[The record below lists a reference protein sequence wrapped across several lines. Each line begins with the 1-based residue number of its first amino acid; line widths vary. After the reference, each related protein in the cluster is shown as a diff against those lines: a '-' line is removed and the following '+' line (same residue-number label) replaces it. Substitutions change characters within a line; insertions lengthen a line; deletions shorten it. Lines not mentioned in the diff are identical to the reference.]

1 MEMDN
6 ISATPE
12 RAAMER
18 AFRRRAVLGHVL
30 PAIILLAALGTS
42 WSVWEHERRDIER
55 ELQVDFESRVHETVS
70 VLEQRM
76 QGYEQVLNAAR
87 GLFVA
92 SPAVNRD
99 QFLAFVDSMRIG
111 TGYPGLQGIG
121 YAQVVTSGFSARDV
135 HTAAI
140 YYVSFDNS
148 KPNILGT
155 DYLAEPSRRY
165 AMEQARDADRIAVA
179 NKIKLPGEDAHEI
192 QAGLRMYLPV
202 YKNGAL
208 HETLGQRRTA
218 IAGWVYAAFAMDG
231 LLDKLIGERKDIA
244 VEVYDG
250 DDMLD
255 EQQIFDSSTDRVGG
269 ESALRLFSVSRRVE
283 VGGYAWTLTAHS
295 LPNFMTPLA
304 IDKLRLVAAAGIVAS
319 MLLALLSWY
328 VMRRRLRALRA
339 AYALRVAKEEAE
351 QASHAK
357 SIFLAN
363 MSHEIRT
370 PMNAVIG
377 LSHLAL
383 KTDLTARQRDYVAKI
398 QSAGTALLGVINDIL
413 DFSKIEAGKLTI
425 EETGFRLGSVVE
437 HVTTVVGQV
446 AETKGIAL
454 RFDISRNVPQSL
466 VGDPLRLGQV
476 LINLVNNA
484 IKFTERGTVQVRVD
498 LLDSTATRVKLQFS
512 VIDTG
517 IGMTAAQREHLF
529 EAFTQGDSSTTR
541 RYGGTGLGL
550 TISRH
555 LVDMMGGAISVDSV
569 AGAGSIFSF
578 TAWFG
583 LGAAEA
589 AGTAATEPENA
600 ESGLAGLQVLLVED
614 NAVNQQIAVELMT
627 SAGIVVDVADN
638 GRIALDKLEAGR
650 RYDIVLMDL
659 QMPEMDGYAVTEAM
673 RADTRFGT
681 LPIVAM
687 TAHAMAEERAR
698 CLACGMNDHITKPI
712 DPKVL
717 FDTLARWGRRVAAT
731 AHGVL
736 AECTPTPPANGWID
750 TASALRRMSGN
761 VALYHKVLAQFIIDH
776 GNLPRQVEQLL
787 GAGDRLA
794 ASQAVHDLRG
804 VAGNIGAS
812 ALADVASELE
822 RAIRTERED
831 AALLERFAQVSAA
844 SVDAIRQI
852 LAAGAVAM
860 PG

>member
-1 MEMDN
+1 MEKDN

-30 PAIILLAALGTS
+30 PAIILLAALATS
-42 WSVWEHERRDIER
+42 WSVWEHERRDIEH
-55 ELQVDFESRVHETVS
+55 ELQMDFKSRVRETVS

-76 QGYEQVLNAAR
+76 QGYEQVLNATR

-111 TGYPGLQGIG
+111 TGHPGLQGIG
-121 YAQVVTSGFSARDV
+121 YAIKPAGARGLHAV
-135 HTAAI
+135 AI
-140 YYVSFDNS
+140 YYASFDNS

-155 DYLAEPSRRY
+155 DHLAEPSRRY
-165 AMEQARDADRIAVA
+165 AMELARDADRIAIA
-179 NKIKLPGEDAHEI
+179 NKIKLPGEDEKEI

-208 HETLGQRRTA
+208 HETLGQRRGA

-231 LLDKLIGERKDIA
+231 LLDKLLGERNDIA
-244 VEVYDG
+244 IEVYDG

-255 EQQIFDSSTDRVGG
+255 EQQLFDSSTDRVGG
-269 ESALRLFSVSRRVE
+269 ESALRLFSVSSRVE
-283 VGGYAWTLTAHS
+283 VGGYAWTLTARS

-304 IDKLRLVAAAGIVAS
+304 IDQLRLVAAAGIVAS
-319 MLLALLSWY
+319 VLLALFSWY
-328 VMRRRLRALRA
+328 ALRRRLRALRT

-351 QASHAK
+351 QASRAK

-383 KTDLTARQRDYVAKI
+383 KTDLTARQRDYIAKI

-425 EETGFRLGSVVE
+425 EETGFQLGSVVE
-437 HVTTVVGQV
+437 HVTTVIGQA
-446 AETKGIAL
+446 AESKGIAL
-454 RFDISRNVPQSL
+454 RFDMSRDVPQSL

-484 IKFTERGTVQVRVD
+484 VKFTERGTVQVRVD
-498 LLDSTATRVKLQFS
+498 LLESTSTKVKLQFS
-512 VIDTG
+512 VVDTG
-517 IGMTAAQREHLF
+517 IGMTAVQRERLF

-555 LVDMMGGAISVDSV
+555 LVDMMGGTISVDSV

-583 LGAAEA
+583 LSAVEVAGIAAAEMN
-589 AGTAATEPENA
+589 NA
-600 ESGLAGLQVLLVED
+600 ESALAGLQVLLAED
-614 NAVNQQIAVELMT
+614 NAINQQIAVELMA
-627 SAGIVVDVADN
+627 SAKIVVDVADN

-650 RYDIVLMDL
+650 HYDIVLMDL
-659 QMPEMDGYAVTEAM
+659 QMPEMDGYATTAAI
-673 RADTRFGT
+673 RADARFAT

-687 TAHAMAEERAR
+687 TAHAMAEERAH

-717 FDTLARWGRRVAAT
+717 FDTLARWGRHAAAR
-731 AHGVL
+731 AHGVQAASAPL
-736 AECTPTPPANGWID
+736 PPVSGWID
-750 TASALRRMSGN
+750 TVSALNRLAGN
-761 VALYHKVLAQFIIDH
+761 SVLYHKVLAQFVADH
-776 GNLPRQVEQLL
+776 GNLPAQIELML
-787 GAGDRLA
+787 CAGERLTA
-794 ASQAVHDLRG
+794 EKTVHNLRG

-812 ALADVASELE
+812 ALADMAGELE
-822 RAIRTERED
+822 QAIHTGRED
-831 AALLERFAQVSAA
+831 AALLERFAHVSEA
-844 SVDAIRQI
+844 SVKAIQQI
-852 LAAGAVAM
+852 LASGTVAM